1 MDIILNDTATTL
13 AHEMSI
19 AEMLSTLNYPLDKV
33 AVAVNGDFIPRSQ
46 HSIFI
51 IQSGQT
57 IEVVAP
63 MQGG

>member
-1 MDIILNDTATTL
+1 MDIILNDTPRSL
-13 AHEMSI
+13 SHEMSI

-33 AVAVNGDFIPRSQ
+33 AVAVEGEFIPRSQ
-46 HSIFI
+46 HSVFL